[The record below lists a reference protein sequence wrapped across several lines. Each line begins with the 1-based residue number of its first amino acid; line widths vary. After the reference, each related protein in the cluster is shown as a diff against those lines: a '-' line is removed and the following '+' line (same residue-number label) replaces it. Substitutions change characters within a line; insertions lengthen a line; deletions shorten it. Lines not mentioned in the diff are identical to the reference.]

1 VTDYEFSRNRVKYR
15 YVFGCKT
22 EIKVLK
28 QTVALK
34 ISTQIYE
41 KHIFWSFT
49 LKIDPV
55 YVMHADG
62 EENKQHYQKLPNI
75 YLPTLFLRR
84 RICGTEI
91 KVRPV

>member
-1 VTDYEFSRNRVKYR
+1 MTEFLRNCVKYSC
-15 YVFGCKT
+15 VLGCKT

-34 ISTQIYE
+34 IPTQIYE

-49 LKIDPV
+49 LKLDPV

-62 EENKQHYQKLPNI
+62 EENKQHYQKLTNI

-84 RICGTEI
+84 CICGTQF
-91 KVRPV
+91 KVHSL